1 MTTGHLCATERVG
14 VRQGADILL
23 SDGSTARVRQIDPT
37 DTDAVVRMHN
47 RLSERTR
54 YLRYFAATP
63 RLSRRDLDRCVNV
76 DHRQREAF
84 VVELNAELIAIGQYH
99 RAASDAEDA
108 EVAFVVEDA
117 YQRRGLGSVLLEY
130 LAAAARDEGVVNFV
144 ADVLPVNAVML
155 RVFVA
160 AGYPV
165 ERQYADGLVHLSFPI
180 APTFR
185 SLAVQRAREQRADA
199 ASIARLL
206 APRAVGLYGA
216 RADGTGVGAALLRHL
231 RSSFCGSVYAVHPR
245 ARQLAGGPTVASLA
259 GVPGPV
265 DLAVVAVPGTEV
277 PEVVADAAAAG
288 VHGVVVLSSGF
299 AEASEA
305 GAQAQDRL
313 VRQVHDLGM
322 RLVGPNC
329 LGVANTAGGVRLN
342 ALLAPRLPL
351 AGRVGVFSQSA
362 ALGTALLGEAERRAL
377 GLSSFV
383 SAGNRADVSG
393 SDLLQYWRD
402 DPATGVVAM
411 YLETWD
417 NPQKF
422 ARTARELAR
431 RKPVVVV
438 AGVTTTTPRQPG
450 EPAGAPG
457 RAAALFASS
466 GVILVDTLRELLDVS
481 QVLAYQPLP
490 AGPRLAVVTNAGA
503 LAAQAEASA
512 TNAGLRLPPGYPLIL
527 GPADDQDGFVAATRS
542 ALADSNVDSVIV
554 AYASALADDQDVI
567 ARVARALEADVEQAG
582 KPMVTVL
589 PGTVDYP
596 PRTPNFRDV
605 QEAVRALGRAEAYA
619 AWRREPRGRV
629 PRLPDADS
637 ARARRIVAMLAAG
650 GGTDHAPVPSER
662 QAARELLA
670 CYGIPMVDG
679 VLPATGPLDPAVVGA
694 RSGVACLVEVVD
706 DPAFGTVIGFGLGGV
721 ASDLF
726 GDLAWRPAPLTDTD
740 ALALLLTPR
749 AAPLLTGY
757 RGSTPVDLG
766 ALADLLVRV
775 GRLAEEH
782 PRLRRLVLDP
792 VIATADGCSV
802 GDATVQVGRRG
813 TRPDS
818 DPRRLGS

>member
-1 MTTGHLCATERVG
+1 MSTGHLSTTEWVG
-14 VRQGADILL
+14 VRRGADILL

-37 DTDAVVRMHN
+37 DAPAVTRMHN

-63 RLSRRDLDRCVNV
+63 RLSRRDLDRSVNV

-84 VVELNAELIAIGQYH
+84 VVELNGELIAIGQYH
-99 RAASDAEDA
+99 RAAPDSRDA

-130 LAAAARDEGVVNFV
+130 LAAAAREEGVVNFV

-165 ERQYADGLVHLSFPI
+165 ERCYADGLVHLSFPI

-206 APRAVGLYGA
+206 APRAVALYGA
-216 RADGTGVGAALLRHL
+216 RSDGTGVGAALLRHL
-231 RSSFCGSVYAVHPR
+231 RSSFCGPVFAVHPR
-245 ARQLAGGPTVASLA
+245 APQVAGAPAVTSLTE
-259 GVPGPV
+259 VPGPV
-265 DLAVVAVPGTEV
+265 DLAVVAVPAAGI

-288 VHGVVVLSSGF
+288 VHGVVVLSAGF

-305 GAQAQDRL
+305 GAQAQERL

-322 RLVGPNC
+322 RLVGPSC
-329 LGVANTAGGVRLN
+329 LGVANTAQGVRLN

-362 ALGTALLGEAERRAL
+362 ALSTALLGEAERRAL

-422 ARTARELAR
+422 VRIARELAR

-438 AGVTTTTPRQPG
+438 AGAQ
-450 EPAGAPG
+450 G
-457 RAAALFASS
+457 RAAAMFAAS

-481 QVLAYQPLP
+481 QVLACQPLP
-490 AGPRLAVVTNAGA
+490 AGPRLAIVTNAGA

-512 TNAGLRLPPGYPLIL
+512 TSAGLTFPPGYPLIL
-527 GPADDQDGFVAATRS
+527 GPSDDQDGFVSATRK
-542 ALADSNVDSVIV
+542 ALADPGVDSVIV
-554 AYASALADDQDVI
+554 AYASPLADDHDVI
-567 ARVARALEADVEQAG
+567 ARVARALAADLEQSG

-605 QEAVRALGRAEAYA
+605 QEAVRALGKAAAYA
-619 AWRREPRGRV
+619 AWRRRPRGRV
-629 PRLPDADS
+629 PRLPDVDS
-637 ARARRIVAMLAAG
+637 ARARRVIAMLAAG
-650 GGTDHAPVPSER
+650 GGSDQEPALSAR

-670 CYGIPMVDG
+670 CYGIPMAG
-679 VLPATGPLDPAVVGA
+679 GLPAPGLPYPGTEGSDPGVG
-694 RSGVACLVEVVD
+694 CLVEVVD
-706 DPAFGTVIGFGLGGV
+706 DPAFGTVIGFSLGGV

-726 GDLAWRPAPLTDTD
+726 GDIVWRPAPLTDTE
-740 ALALLLTPR
+740 ARALLLAPR

-757 RGSTPVDLG
+757 RGSTPVDLA

-782 PRLRRLVLDP
+782 PRIRRLVLDP
-792 VIATADGCSV
+792 VIATASGCSV
-802 GDATVQVGRRG
+802 GDATVRVGRKG

-818 DPRRLGS
+818 APRRLGS